1 MDYQKAFLEAH
12 EQVFLVSCELSTKQK
27 ADDVQYNIL
36 LNIEILIEQ
45 FVKNY
50 DKLIPERKQTAKD
63 VINRLQF
70 VYSNLGVIYANS
82 LKNRIENIKLNESIS
97 KLIEENKALKERIE
111 TIEKMNGF

>member
-1 MDYQKAFLEAH
+1 MNYQQAYLEAH
-12 EQVFLVSCELSTKQK
+12 EQVYLITCELTTKQK
-27 ADDVQYNIL
+27 IEDVQYNIL

-50 DKLIPERKQTAKD
+50 DKLVPERKQTARE

-70 VYSNLGVIYANS
+70 VYSKLGVIYANS

-97 KLIEENKALKERIE
+97 KLIEENKLLKERIE
-111 TIEKMNGF
+111 TIEKMSGF

>member
-12 EQVFLVSCELSTKQK
+12 EQVFLVSCELNSRQK

-50 DKLIPERKQTAKD
+50 DKLVPERKQTAKD
-63 VINRLQF
+63 IINRLQF
-70 VYSNLGVIYANS
+70 VYSKIGLIYAKS
-82 LKNRIENIKLNESIS
+82 LKNRIENIKLNESIL
-97 KLIEENKALKERIE
+97 KLIEENNALKERIE
-111 TIEKMNGF
+111 TIEKMSGF